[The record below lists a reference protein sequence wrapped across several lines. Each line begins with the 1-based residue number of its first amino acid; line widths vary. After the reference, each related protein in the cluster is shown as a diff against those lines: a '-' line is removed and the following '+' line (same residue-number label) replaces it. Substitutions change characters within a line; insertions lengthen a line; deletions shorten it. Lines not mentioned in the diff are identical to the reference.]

1 MKEKKMK
8 EIKAVYSLHID
19 FNYRDG
25 EGEWSTL
32 KPGHTY
38 SLKNNI
44 KVSYSDIVDRVTKII
59 NTDLEK
65 ELKKYDSLFLK
76 KIEYVEVYEGSI
88 EILFTAIL
96 QVLDVAG
103 NIMSLYDMVKLIRD
117 ITDRYMNKQ
126 LRKYYG
132 DLFFARTSVLAPNYD
147 CLKFEH
153 GRREE
158 IQVKRERGSRD
169 AFFYYLLIAN
179 IVLLIIVAVL
189 VAGAVKT
196 VYFP

>member
-19 FNYRDG
+19 FKFKEG
-25 EGEWSTL
+25 EGERYTL
-32 KPGHTY
+32 KPGHSY
-38 SLKNNI
+38 NLNNNI
-44 KVSYSDIVDRVTKII
+44 KVSYKDIADGVKEII
-59 NTDLEK
+59 NNDLEN

-76 KIEYVEVYEGSI
+76 KIEYVETFEGSI

-103 NIMSLYDMVKLIRD
+103 NIMSLYDIVKLIRD
-117 ITDRYMNKQ
+117 ITDRFMNKQ
-126 LRKYYG
+126 LKEYYG
-132 DLFFARTSVLAPNYD
+132 DYFRVTTSILAPNRDYWR
-147 CLKFEH
+147 FEH
-153 GRREE
+153 RREE
-158 IQVKRERGSRD
+158 IQADRERGSRD

-179 IVLLIIVAVL
+179 IVLLIL
-189 VAGAVKT
+189 VVILVSGAVRT

>member
-8 EIKAVYSLHID
+8 EIKAVYSMHID
-19 FNYRDG
+19 FKNKEG
-25 EGEWSTL
+25 EGERYTL
-32 KPGHTY
+32 KPGY
-38 SLKNNI
+38 SYNLNNNT
-44 KVSYSDIVDRVTKII
+44 KVSYKDIADGVKEII
-59 NTDLEK
+59 NNDLEK

-76 KIEYVEVYEGSI
+76 KIEYVETFEGSI

-103 NIMSLYDMVKLIRD
+103 NIMSLYDIVKLIRD
-117 ITDRYMNKQ
+117 ITNRFMNKQ
-126 LRKYYG
+126 LKEYYG
-132 DLFFARTSVLAPNYD
+132 DYFYAHTIILAPNHD
-147 CLKFEH
+147 FWRFEH
-153 GRREE
+153 GREE
-158 IQVKRERGSRD
+158 IQVKREKGSRD

>member
-19 FNYRDG
+19 FKYKEG
-25 EGEWSTL
+25 EGERYTL
-32 KPGHTY
+32 KPGHSY
-38 SLKNNI
+38 NLNNNV
-44 KVSYSDIVDRVTKII
+44 KVSYNDIVNGVIEII
-59 NTDLEK
+59 NTELEK
-65 ELKKYDSLFLK
+65 ELKKYDSLFVK
-76 KIEYVEVYEGSI
+76 KIEYVETFEGSI

-103 NIMSLYDMVKLIRD
+103 NLMSLYDIVKLIKD
-117 ITDRYMNKQ
+117 ITDRFMNKQ
-126 LRKYYG
+126 LKKYYG
-132 DLFFARTSVLAPNYD
+132 DHFFATTSILAPNRDYWR
-147 CLKFEH
+147 FEH
-153 GRREE
+153 GREK
-158 IQVKRERGSRD
+158 IQVKRERGLRD

>member
-19 FNYRDG
+19 FNYRNG
-25 EGEWSTL
+25 EGECHTL
-32 KPGHTY
+32 KPGYTY
-38 SLKNNI
+38 SLKNN
-44 KVSYSDIVDRVTKII
+44 KVSYNDIVDRVIKII
-59 NTDLEK
+59 STDLEK
-65 ELKKYDSLFLK
+65 ELKKYDSIFLK

-103 NIMSLYDMVKLIRD
+103 NLMSLYDIVKLIRD

-126 LRKYYG
+126 LRKYYA
-132 DLFFARTSVLAPNYD
+132 DLFFAKTSILAPNYD
-147 CLKFEH
+147 YLKFEH
-153 GRREE
+153 GREE
-158 IQVKRERGSRD
+158 IQVNRERGSRD

-189 VAGAVKT
+189 VSGAVKT